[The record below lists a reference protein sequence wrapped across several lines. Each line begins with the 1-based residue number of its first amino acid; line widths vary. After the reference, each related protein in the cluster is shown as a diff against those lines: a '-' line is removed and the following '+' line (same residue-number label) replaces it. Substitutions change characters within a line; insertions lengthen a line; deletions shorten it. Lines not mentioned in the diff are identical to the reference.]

1 MKTLPKKPLTREEIF
16 GRLKEYA
23 RDDFEP
29 KSGKLFTIAFEPG
42 VEELREVIFEAW
54 KMFADKNILDFTE
67 FPSAIRL
74 EKDIVDMAIS
84 LMRGDEEVVGTYTFG
99 GTESVFLAVKA
110 ARDRFILGRGSI
122 TIPEIVMPVTGHPC
136 YEKAAEYLGMKVR
149 RVRVDTDTYR
159 ADPDAINEALTED
172 TAMIVGSAPNWPFGT
187 VDPIEE
193 LADIA
198 RTRNLWFHV
207 DACVGGFVLPFLRK
221 LGENLPNFDFTV
233 EGVSSISLDP
243 HKYAYSAIGASLI
256 LFRKKFDKMFSQ
268 YANLRWP
275 GYPIVNPAVL
285 SSRSGGPLAATWAV
299 LHYLGEEGYTDLA
312 RKIVNA
318 RNKIVSGLRE
328 LGFSLMGEPTV
339 IAAFTSPEV
348 NLFRLCDE
356 VTKRGWIFLPQKGI
370 PEMQI
375 PPSIHL
381 TFTPIHERFAEEMLK
396 DLGECKEEVARVPS
410 TEAERFVEAFG
421 LLAAMLTPKEMDLA
435 ALGKML
441 GEAEKF
447 LSTQG
452 EKVLQTI
459 GFDKGMT
466 KEWALIYQ
474 MFHSLPPDIMEL
486 LANYVVIELFKRGT

>member
-1 MKTLPKKPLTREEIF
+1 MKTFPKKPLPKEEILS
-16 GRLKEYA
+16 RLKEYA

-74 EKDIVDMAIS
+74 EKDVVDMAIS

-110 ARDRFILGRGSI
+110 ARDRFILKRGSI

-136 YEKAAEYLGMKVR
+136 YEKAAEYLGMKVK
-149 RVRVDTDTYR
+149 RVRVDTKTYQ
-159 ADPDAINEALTED
+159 ADPEAINEALTED

-187 VDPIEE
+187 VDPIKE
-193 LADIA
+193 LADLA
-198 RTRNLWFHV
+198 RTKGIWFHV
-207 DACVGGFVLPFLRK
+207 DACVGGFILPFMRRI
-221 LGENLPNFDFTV
+221 GENLPDFDFTV
-233 EGVSSISLDP
+233 EGVTSISLDP
-243 HKYAYSAIGASLI
+243 HKYAYSTIGASVI
-256 LFRKKFDKMFSQ
+256 LFRKKFYKMYSQ

-285 SSRSGGPLAATWAV
+285 SSRSEGPLAATWAV
-299 LHYLGEEGYTDLA
+299 LHYLGEEGYTSLA
-312 RKIVNA
+312 RKIVSA
-318 RNKIVSGLRE
+318 RNSIVTGLRE
-328 LGFSLMGEPTV
+328 LGFDLMGEPTV

-356 VTKRGWIFLPQKGI
+356 VMKRGWIFLPQKGI

-381 TFTPIHERFAEEMLK
+381 TFTPIHEKFAGEMLR
-396 DLGECKEEVARVPS
+396 DLRECKERVAGLPAS
-410 TEAERFVEAFG
+410 EAERFVEAFG
-421 LLAAMLTPKEMDLA
+421 LLASMLTPSQMDLA
-435 ALGKML
+435 SLGKML
-441 GEAEKF
+441 EEAEKF
-447 LSTQG
+447 LGAHG
-452 EKVLQTI
+452 EKVLETI
-459 GFDKGMT
+459 GFDKGLT

-486 LANYVVIELFKRGT
+486 LTNYVVIELFRRGT